1 MSDTEKSTD
10 ELAGS
15 EQPFVQHLMELRD
28 RLLYGVI
35 GLAICMALLAFW
47 PGPSGLIDLIAVP
60 IRAHMPPDAKL
71 IAVGVFSPFFV
82 PIKVL
87 AMAALLLSL
96 PWWMY
101 QVWAFVAPGLYS
113 HEKRFAIP
121 LIVLGSLLAY
131 VGIAFVQ
138 FFVLDKMFGFI
149 QQFTPASVAATP
161 DIASYVEAILSLY
174 LAFGLAFQVP
184 IVVVLLVKMNMVTVE
199 KLKEFRGYFIV
210 VAFVIAAVV
219 TPPDVISQLA
229 LAVPMCIL
237 YLHEGV
243 PAAAASA
250 SELITRDASGRGH
263 ARSAQ
268 ARKACQR
275 AQGQVRAHLPRGR
288 HAAPRDRPWATLC
301 TPLGLHVPYLQGGW
315 HARQSA
321 DAAPVRPRARARL
334 DHQARARLALG
345 PVQMPLLPCR
355 ELDGR
360 CQGARSVTTQ
370 ACTPRVLLKE
380 L

>member
-1 MSDTEKSTD
+1 MSDPKETTD

-28 RLLYGVI
+28 RLLYGI
-35 GLAICMALLAFW
+35 AGLAICMVLLAIW
-47 PGPSGLIDLIAVP
+47 PGPAGLIDLIAVP

-82 PIKVL
+82 PLKVL
-87 AMAALLLSL
+87 GMAALLLSL

-101 QVWAFVAPGLYS
+101 QIWAFVAPGLYG

-184 IVVVLLVKMNMVTVE
+184 IVVVLLVKMNMVTVA

-210 VAFVIAAVV
+210 VAFVIAAIV

-229 LAVPMCIL
+229 LAVPMCLL
-237 YLHEGV
+237 YELGIWGSQWFVKSTVKPTEGTEE
-243 PAAAASA
+243 SA
-250 SELITRDASGRGH
+250 S
-263 ARSAQ
+263 
-268 ARKACQR
+268 
-275 AQGQVRAHLPRGR
+275 
-288 HAAPRDRPWATLC
+288 
-301 TPLGLHVPYLQGGW
+301 
-315 HARQSA
+315 
-321 DAAPVRPRARARL
+321 
-334 DHQARARLALG
+334 
-345 PVQMPLLPCR
+345 
-355 ELDGR
+355 
-360 CQGARSVTTQ
+360 
-370 ACTPRVLLKE
+370 
-380 L
+380 

>member
-1 MSDTEKSTD
+1 MSDSKDSTD

-15 EQPFVQHLMELRD
+15 EQPFVQHLKELRD
-28 RLLYGVI
+28 RLLYGIV

-131 VGIAFVQ
+131 TGIAFVQ

-149 QQFTPASVAATP
+149 QKFTPASVAATP

-184 IVVVLLVKMNMVTVE
+184 IVVVLLVKMNMVTVQ
-199 KLKEFRGYFIV
+199 KLREFRGYFIV

-229 LAVPMCIL
+229 LAVPMCLL
-237 YLHEGV
+237 YELGIWGAHWFIKT
-243 PAAAASA
+243 AAKPEEDAEKKTTAS
-250 SELITRDASGRGH
+250 
-263 ARSAQ
+263 
-268 ARKACQR
+268 
-275 AQGQVRAHLPRGR
+275 
-288 HAAPRDRPWATLC
+288 
-301 TPLGLHVPYLQGGW
+301 
-315 HARQSA
+315 
-321 DAAPVRPRARARL
+321 
-334 DHQARARLALG
+334 
-345 PVQMPLLPCR
+345 
-355 ELDGR
+355 
-360 CQGARSVTTQ
+360 
-370 ACTPRVLLKE
+370 
-380 L
+380 